1 MNISLTSE
9 LEQLIAA
16 KVASGY
22 YHSSSEVV
30 REGLRLL
37 AERDELKQKRIEML
51 NNEIQLGLDQLSAG
65 QTISGDDAYKELME
79 ACDRDIKNAS

>member
-1 MNISLTSE
+1 MNISLTPE

-16 KVASGY
+16 KVSSGY

-51 NNEIQLGLDQLSAG
+51 NQEIQKGIDSAKAG
-65 QTISGDDAYKELME
+65 HLIDGDVAYAQIMKEHE
-79 ACDRDIKNAS
+79 QEK